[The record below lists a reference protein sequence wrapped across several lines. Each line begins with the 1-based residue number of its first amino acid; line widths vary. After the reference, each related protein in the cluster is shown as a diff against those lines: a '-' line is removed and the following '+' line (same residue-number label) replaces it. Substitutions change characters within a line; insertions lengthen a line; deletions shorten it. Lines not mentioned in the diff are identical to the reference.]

1 MDYSKLVAPPG
12 KKISLADYNT
22 AYTGAF
28 KKKKEAVNK
37 LKNDIEKLKDLQAQF
52 YAQDNYALLIILQA
66 SDAAGKDGT
75 IKHVMSGVNPQGCQ
89 VFSFKK
95 PSDEELDHD
104 FLWRCMKRLPERG
117 RIGIFNRSYYEEVLI
132 AKVHPAILEHQKL
145 PPECKGPDVWENRYE
160 DINNFEKYLV
170 RNGIIVLKFFL
181 HLSKEEQKER
191 FLARLDTPE
200 KNWKFSTGDL
210 KERRYWDDYQA
221 AFEDCFNATS
231 TEWSPWH
238 IIPADN
244 KWFSR
249 TAIADIIVN
258 KLESLNLAF
267 PTVDDE
273 QKAKLEEARV
283 TLMNEGA

>member
-1 MDYSKLVAPPG
+1 M
-12 KKISLADYNT
+12 
-22 AYTGAF
+22 
-28 KKKKEAVNK
+28 
-37 LKNDIEKLKDLQAQF
+37 
-52 YAQDNYALLIILQA
+52 LIVLQA

-117 RIGIFNRSYYEEVLI
+117 RIGIFNRSYYEDVLI
-132 AKVHPAILEHQKL
+132 AKVHPAILEGQKL
-145 PPECKGPDVWENRYE
+145 PPECKGDDVWQNRYE
-160 DINNFEKYLV
+160 DINNFEKYLT

-181 HLSKEEQKER
+181 NLSKEEQKER
-191 FLARLDTPE
+191 FLARLDIPE
-200 KNWKFSTGDL
+200 KNWKFSTGDM
-210 KERRYWDDYQA
+210 KERKYWNDYQT
-221 AFEDCFNATS
+221 AFEDCFSATS
-231 TEWSPWH
+231 TEWAPWH
-238 IIPADN
+238 IIPADH

-267 PTVDDE
+267 PTVSDE
-273 QKAKLEEARV
+273 QKAKLAEARV
-283 TLMNEGA
+283 TLMNEDA

>member
-1 MDYSKLVAPPG
+1 MDHSKLIAPPG
-12 KKISLADYNT
+12 KKIKLADSDP
-22 AYTGAF
+22 AYTGDF
-28 KKKKEAVNK
+28 KKKKNAE
-37 LKNDIEKLKDLQAQF
+37 EKLEEDIQQLQELQEKF
-52 YAQDNYALLIILQA
+52 YAQDEYALLIVLQA
-66 SDAAGKDGT
+66 PDAAGKDGT
-75 IKHVMSGVNPQGCQ
+75 IEHVMSGVNPQGCQ

-104 FLWRCMKRLPERG
+104 FLWRCMTRLPERG

-132 AKVHPAILEHQKL
+132 ARVHPAILEAQKL
-145 PPECKGPDVWENRYE
+145 PADCKGPDVWQNRFE

-181 HLSKEEQKER
+181 NLSKEEQKER

-200 KNWKFSTGDL
+200 KNWKFSTADI
-210 KERRYWDDYQA
+210 KERAYWDDYQA
-221 AFEDCFNATS
+221 AFEDCFNHTS
-231 TEWSPWH
+231 TDWAPWH
-238 IIPADN
+238 IIPADH

-258 KLESLNLAF
+258 KLKSLNLAY

-273 QKAKLEEARV
+273 QKARLEEAREALV
-283 TLMNEGA
+283 KE